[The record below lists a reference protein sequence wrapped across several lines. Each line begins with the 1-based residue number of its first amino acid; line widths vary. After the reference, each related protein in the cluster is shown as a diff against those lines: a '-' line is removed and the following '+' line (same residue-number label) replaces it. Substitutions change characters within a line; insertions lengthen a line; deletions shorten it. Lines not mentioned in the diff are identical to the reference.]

1 MITLIGVGHVFAI
14 SDRVNEVI
22 HSRRPDV
29 VCLELDPIRYQ
40 SLLQKDDARRVPL
53 QYSLLAMFQKRMADK
68 FGSEVGDE
76 MLAAAS
82 AARQVG
88 ARVALIDVDSS
99 RMLAML
105 WKRMSVKEKLG
116 LFFGALVGLV
126 SSKETVEKEME
137 VYQSNDEAYIEGIGE
152 RFPTLKAVLIDDRNR
167 IMADRI
173 RGIAKD
179 HPNVVAVIGDGHVPG
194 VAKVLEAEQLE
205 VVRLRQLMSPSP
217 VAGGPGEYSTS
228 FVWVHPYG

>member
-126 SSKETVEKEME
+126 SSKETVEKEM
-137 VYQSNDEAYIEGIGE
+137 
-152 RFPTLKAVLIDDRNR
+152 
-167 IMADRI
+167 
-173 RGIAKD
+173 
-179 HPNVVAVIGDGHVPG
+179 
-194 VAKVLEAEQLE
+194 
-205 VVRLRQLMSPSP
+205 
-217 VAGGPGEYSTS
+217 
-228 FVWVHPYG
+228 